1 MNFTGAIRKT
11 YLLPILLIVSIS
23 STSLLS
29 FHLYNRQGFQQSTPT
44 PTLYIEKGETKFRAS
59 TEDIMAIFGGIA
71 AVVIAIAVALGK
83 IPAYVGGGIIIG
95 LVGASGIA
103 VVMRSKARKARS
115 RRRK

>member
-1 MNFTGAIRKT
+1 
-11 YLLPILLIVSIS
+11 
-23 STSLLS
+23 
-29 FHLYNRQGFQQSTPT
+29 
-44 PTLYIEKGETKFRAS
+44 
-59 TEDIMAIFGGIA
+59 MAIFGGIA